1 MSAPTS
7 PRDIVPKTPANTP
20 TNKTVLDF
28 SLIMVGVSPD
38 FMAENKNDDNYWKKK
53 KRIVEILAA
62 NISNKD
68 LLKFLNTLKEQLN
81 YPLFLA
87 HELAC

>member
-68 LLKFLNTLKEQLN
+68 LLKFLNTLKEQLS

>member
-1 MSAPTS
+1 MMTIIA
-7 PRDIVPKTPANTP
+7 
-20 TNKTVLDF
+20 
-28 SLIMVGVSPD
+28 
-38 FMAENKNDDNYWKKK
+38 KKK

-68 LLKFLNTLKEQLN
+68 LLKLLNTMKEQLN